1 MSWIKK
7 RVYQTTVMVVVLA
20 IILVSTS
27 LSAYNHTIN
36 FKEFDFETDPYQ
48 YFTYEEMT
56 DFLFNLQALYPNLLT
71 VESLAK
77 SYENRDIWL
86 VTLSN
91 VENQTNEKPGILLLG
106 AHHGNEK
113 PSYEVLIYFI
123 YHMLNHYDNTTTYY
137 AGDQAVS
144 GNEIQQALNTTVF
157 YIIPMVNP
165 DGVVANTRKNKEP
178 NYGPF
183 GLNQEITSYGVN
195 LNRNYED
202 NWFLYYLRP
211 LRYNFFLSTLDFSFN
226 YRGPYPFSSN
236 ETKAVKEFVETKN
249 ISISLSY
256 HTYSEIIL
264 YPWMH
269 TSLPT
274 PHEEL
279 FVSIG
284 ENMSLINNYRLITGR
299 NYRIPRF
306 AGTLGTSENWLYRER
321 GILSFTM
328 ELCRE
333 FAPTNATIIK
343 ETCLNHT
350 AVHLYLSLRVQT
362 IEEEKS
368 LIDMNFL

>member
-1 MSWIKK
+1 MGRIRKK
-7 RVYQTTVMVVVLA
+7 FAYHRYILV
-20 IILVSTS
+20 IILSIFLLSTS
-27 LSAYNHTIN
+27 LTANDYSIVN
-36 FKEFDFETDPYQ
+36 KEFDFETDPYQ
-48 YFTYEEMT
+48 YFTYQQMT
-56 DFLFNLQALYPNLLT
+56 DFLFTLQSLYPHLMS
-71 VESLAK
+71 VESLGK

-91 VENQTNEKPGILLLG
+91 FESEIQQKPGILLLG

-113 PSYEVLIYFI
+113 PSYEILIYFI
-123 YHMLNHYDNTTTYY
+123 YHMLENYEKNNNTFFGNHCIC
-137 AGDQAVS
+137 
-144 GNEIQQALNTTVF
+144 GNEIQKALNTTIF

-165 DGVVANTRKNKEP
+165 DGVQANTRKNREP

-183 GLNQEITSYGVN
+183 GLHQHISSYGVD
-195 LNRNYED
+195 LNRNYKD

-211 LRYNFFLSTLDFSFN
+211 FRYRLFLSTLDFSFT
-226 YRGPYPFSSN
+226 YRGPYPFSSY
-236 ETKAVKEFVETKN
+236 ETRAVKEFVETKN

-269 TSLPT
+269 TSVST

-284 ENMSLINNYRLITGR
+284 ENMSLINNYRLIRGR
-299 NYRIPRF
+299 NYRFPRF

-333 FAPTNATIIK
+333 YAPTNATIIK
-343 ETCLNHT
+343 QACLSHV
-350 AVHLYLSLRVQT
+350 AVHLYLSVRVQT
-362 IEEEKS
+362 IQEEKV
-368 LIDMNFL
+368 LMNT